1 MAIVEQTLL
10 SGHVACARG
19 LSTQEAE
26 GSRVSEDVLILLR
39 VVSLRYSSGSW
50 RALVTHVSW
59 GDD

>member
-39 VVSLRYSSGSW
+39 VVSLRYSSGS
-50 RALVTHVSW
+50 
-59 GDD
+59 